1 MKYRN
6 ILFGALIGIG
16 AIVALYPVVWS
27 MVMYGRA
34 QHIALTT
41 PKLTEYSSTWGTSST
56 SITPTASVSEPTPQH
71 RERASVL
78 FLGDIMLD
86 RSVKIRSIRAG
97 SRSYPFLGLPEEW
110 IESFDYA
117 VANLEG
123 PVTPTRRPPEK
134 EIDFQ
139 FDPEVIPA
147 LQQTGIDALSQ
158 ANNHALD
165 QGSAGYQD
173 SVNRL
178 REAGFLVF
186 GHQVQDGVI
195 SLATTTIRGET
206 FALLGWNTPDNPLD
220 RVQAK
225 QAIELAKAQARHVI
239 AFMHWGPEYK
249 DYAHSID
256 VDNAHWLIDEGVDI
270 VVGGHPHWVQ
280 GISEYKNKPIFWS
293 LGNFVFDQDFSLRT
307 KQGLAVGLTFS
318 DDRVRVELFPVSIEK
333 SQPALEEGEAKGKR
347 LEQLSEISDV
357 NLREAIRSG
366 VVEFEL

>member
-1 MKYRN
+1 MKTRRF
-6 ILFGALIGIG
+6 LFGALIVLGGVMMLIPTLW
-16 AIVALYPVVWS
+16 AM
-27 MVMYGRA
+27 MVYGRSQQLA
-34 QHIALTT
+34 VIT
-41 PKLTEYSSTWGTSST
+41 PITDGGSSLVQTATSSQV
-56 SITPTASVSEPTPQH
+56 TPIANAPVPTPQDGV
-71 RERASVL
+71 SVL

-86 RSVKIRSIRAG
+86 RSVKIRSVRAG
-97 SRSYPFLGLPEEW
+97 SRSYPFLGLPTGW

-123 PVTPTRRPPEK
+123 PVTDARRPPEK

-147 LQQTGIDALSQ
+147 LQQTGIDAFSQ

-178 REAGFLVF
+178 RNAGFLVF

-195 SLATTTIRGET
+195 AVATTTIRGET
-206 FALLGWNTPDNPLD
+206 FAFLGWNTPDNPLD
-220 RVQAK
+220 RTQAK
-225 QAIELAKAQARHVI
+225 QAIELAKAQAQYVI
-239 AFMHWGPEYK
+239 AFIHWGPEYK

-256 VDNAHWLIDEGVDI
+256 VDNAHWLIDEGVD
-270 VVGGHPHWVQ
+270 VVIGGHPHWVQ
-280 GISEYKNKPIFWS
+280 GMSTYKGKPIAWS

-307 KQGLAVGLTFS
+307 KQGLAVGLTFTEN
-318 DDRVRVELFPVSIEK
+318 RVRFELFPMSIEK
-333 SQPALEEGEAKGKR
+333 SQPKLEEGDAKTKR
-347 LEQLSEISDV
+347 LEQLSEISDA

>member
-1 MKYRN
+1 MKTRRT
-6 ILFGALIGIG
+6 LFGALIVLGGVMMLIPTLW
-16 AIVALYPVVWS
+16 AM
-27 MVMYGRA
+27 MVYGRSQQLA
-34 QHIALTT
+34 VIT
-41 PKLTEYSSTWGTSST
+41 PINDGDSSLVQTATSSQV
-56 SITPTASVSEPTPQH
+56 TPIANAPVPPSQDG
-71 RERASVL
+71 ASVL

-86 RSVKIRSIRAG
+86 RSVKIRSVRAG
-97 SRSYPFLGLPEEW
+97 SRSYPFLGLPTGCVD
-110 IESFDYA
+110 SFGYA

-123 PVTPTRRPPEK
+123 PVTDARRPPEK

-147 LQQTGIDALSQ
+147 LQQTGIDAFSQ

-178 REAGFLVF
+178 RNAGFLVF

-195 SLATTTIRGET
+195 AVATTTIRGET
-206 FALLGWNTPDNPLD
+206 FAFLGWNTPDNPLD
-220 RVQAK
+220 RTQAK
-225 QAIELAKAQARHVI
+225 QAIELAKAQAQHVI

-256 VDNAHWLIDEGVDI
+256 VDNAHWLIDEGVD
-270 VVGGHPHWVQ
+270 VVIGGHPHWVQ
-280 GISEYKNKPIFWS
+280 GISTYKGKPIAWS

-307 KQGLAVGLTFS
+307 KQGLAVGLTFTEN
-318 DDRVRVELFPVSIEK
+318 RVQFELFPMSIEK
-333 SQPALEEGEAKGKR
+333 SQPKLEEGDAKTKR
-347 LEQLSEISDV
+347 LEQLSEISDA

-366 VVEFEL
+366 VVEFKL